1 MVSFPG
7 VLFNCYYL
15 CNRDLR
21 IQVNVLDGVK
31 QFDAIFH
38 GTLEC
43 FTSAD
48 QAHAAGTLVDDSSD
62 DGFFQVGGTV

>member
-1 MVSFPG
+1 MHFLYV
-7 VLFNCYYL
+7 VACL
-15 CNRDLR
+15 CNRDFR
-21 IQVNVLDGVK
+21 VQVNVLDGVK

-43 FTSAD
+43 FTSAN
-48 QAHAAGTLVDDSSD
+48 QAHAAGTFVDDSSD